1 MLTTEKRCRFNNYFL
16 WQRLFENNLYLW
28 ILFIYLNISLS
39 RLLEKHGLAVVTPA
53 TFEGV
58 NSLWLHH
65 FEIQKLVHLL
75 WNTPLN
81 SSHFQPEQRERA
93 VQELLSVFCLQLF
106 SVFRVS
112 RWKTERSN
120 GMIQQRSAPVGTHSA
135 RHSANKT
142 PAGAPQRRRPTWTL
156 REGVG
161 RMQMQ
166 LLDGEKEGGEVSW
179 RWVDPSRS
187 TSCSR
192 LLCLLWAYLHRN
204 RNYSYGCNQN
214 IIS

>member
-39 RLLEKHGLAVVTPA
+39 RLLEK
-53 TFEGV
+53 
-58 NSLWLHH
+58 
-65 FEIQKLVHLL
+65 QKLVHLL

-120 GMIQQRSAPVGTHSA
+120 GMIQQHSAPVGTHSA
-135 RHSANKT
+135 RRSANKT